1 VRKLNPI
8 KKPLPL
14 LIVVGLISLPLPST
28 FGQTGAASASSSEAG
43 PADLANK
50 IPAFAVVSVRP
61 NKLNDGRWRV
71 RFTSDGFSAR
81 GMTLGQLLREAYGI
95 FEDDRITGAPK
106 WVNSERYDI
115 EAKVDDADVSRL
127 ENLGRD
133 QRLRMVQALLAD
145 RFKLKAHREFQDRPI
160 YALVVAKKGPRL
172 QESKHEE
179 ENRGKMKGMGGVV
192 TRSRPGQL
200 TVEWDTM
207 AGFAQLLTQQLDRK
221 VVDKTGLTG
230 RYDLKLDW
238 TPEDRAA
245 PIGSGPNGTTGVPD
259 SSSPSIFTAVQEQ
272 LGLKLEPQTGPVE
285 ILVIDSV
292 EMPSA
297 N

>member
-14 LIVVGLISLPLPST
+14 LIVVGLIPLPLPST
-28 FGQTGAASASSSEAG
+28 FGQTGAASTSSSEAG
-43 PADLANK
+43 PADPANK
-50 IPAFAVVSVRP
+50 IPAFAVVSVHP

-71 RFTSDGFSAR
+71 RFTSDGYSAR
-81 GMTLGQLLREAYGI
+81 GMTLGQLLQEAYGI
-95 FEDDRITGAPK
+95 FEADRISGEPK

-127 ENLGRD
+127 EDLDRD
-133 QRLRMVQALLAD
+133 QRERMVQALLAD
-145 RFKLKAHREFQDRPI
+145 RFQLKAHREFKDRPI
-160 YALVVAKKGPRL
+160 YALVVAKNGPRL
-172 QESKHEE
+172 QKSKHEE

-192 TRSRPGQL
+192 TRGRPGQL

-221 VVDKTGLTG
+221 VVDKTELTG
-230 RYDLKLDW
+230 RYDFKLDW

-245 PIGSGPNGTTGVPD
+245 PIGSGPNGTASVPD

-292 EMPSA
+292 EMPSE